1 MFPTNFCI
9 KCRRHCWGRVN
20 SLDLKKDTLHFY
32 LWIGEVGTKQEITL
46 SYLYKYLLSGD
57 IHLLRVKS
65 ELPHSGN
72 VPLDYGLKDW
82 CTGNVNLRFYNGTHE
97 SFLQEEDGE
106 AVAKDITQI
115 IQDLCWFQWNWQKQ
129 AVKKPFQSS
138 SRRVLKFF
146 AICLIILFDIHVD
159 SA

>member
-82 CTGNVNLRFYNGTHE
+82 CTGNVSLRFYNGTHE

-115 IQDLCWFQWNWQKQ
+115 IQDLCWFQLNWHAEASSER
-129 AVKKPFQSS
+129 AVSVFIYKSFGI
-138 SRRVLKFF
+138 L
-146 AICLIILFDIHVD
+146 CNLFDYQFW
-159 SA
+159 STCR